1 MGRIRTLVLVLVLFA
16 LLSVSCSKDEMNITD
31 LQVQGYVRTDSTMG
45 LSVYAVTRSTS
56 KNDKNVPIQ
65 MVVKSPDGNLSWS
78 FDAVKATFDGR
89 SYYGSADISMPA
101 GLSLPKGQWSVE
113 IIGRDGST
121 VNREFDISY
130 TDAAEALGNF
140 TEAGQEAPW
149 FDEKSNLTVIK

>member
-1 MGRIRTLVLVLVLFA
+1 MAVGADVLDWSCADETRDFA
-16 LLSVSCSKDEMNITD
+16 K
-31 LQVQGYVRTDSTMG
+31 
-45 LSVYAVTRSTS
+45 A
-56 KNDKNVPIQ
+56 
-65 MVVKSPDGNLSWS
+65 

-121 VNREFDISY
+121 VNREFDVSY